1 MAARE
6 FAEEEGHIPED
17 LEQAKASSNT
27 SVQVNVVVSPY
38 PYWVGIRTGIQRL
51 IGILILGTINV
62 NFILDQEVEWLFL
75 VCQAI
80 IILLGII
87 DRHMSVI
94 LHAHD
99 ITLIT
104 TIGIRTLEM
113 ASIIPIERAIL

>member
-1 MAARE
+1 MAIYFQNREEKELKEYQDEVDSNSELQQQMEMAARE

-62 NFILDQEVEWLFL
+62 NFIFTFTNFEF
-75 VCQAI
+75 
-80 IILLGII
+80 
-87 DRHMSVI
+87 
-94 LHAHD
+94 
-99 ITLIT
+99 
-104 TIGIRTLEM
+104 
-113 ASIIPIERAIL
+113 